1 MPQKEEKRKEGTKE
15 TGKMTKEEAGRKGGE
30 SRARETSQQGTS
42 SRSEAGRKGGE
53 ATKETHGRE
62 FYQEIGRK
70 GGQASGEERSS
81 KKEETSEMGGT
92 SERGRSSGKGGEVM
106 VKRSGN
112 DIDVTFSSEQ
122 EAQDWENSIRPV
134 LEESGYHFTR
144 VKPAAEAAEAAG

>member
-1 MPQKEEKRKEGTKE
+1 MPQKEEKRKEGTK
-15 TGKMTKEEAGRKGGE
+15 
-30 SRARETSQQGTS
+30 GTS

-81 KKEETSEMGGT
+81 KKEETSEMGGSSKRGG
-92 SERGRSSGKGGEVM
+92 SEKGGEVV
-106 VKRSGN
+106 VKRSGK
-112 DIDVTFSSEQ
+112 DIDVKFSSEQ
-122 EAQDWENSIRPV
+122 DAQDWENSIRPM

>member
-15 TGKMTKEEAGRKGGE
+15 TGKMTREEAGRKGGE
-30 SRARETSQQGTS
+30 SRGQETSKGGTS

-70 GGQASGEERSS
+70 GGQASGEEKSS
-81 KKEETSEMGGT
+81 KREETSEMGG
-92 SERGRSSGKGGEVM
+92 SSKGGEVV
-106 VKRSGN
+106 VKRSGK
-112 DIDVTFSSEQ
+112 DIEVTFSSEQ
-122 EAQDWENSIRPV
+122 EAQDWENSIRPM

-144 VKPAAEAAEAAG
+144 VKPAAETAEAAG

>member
-15 TGKMTKEEAGRKGGE
+15 TGKMTKEEAGRKGG
-30 SRARETSQQGTS
+30 SQEGTS

-62 FYQEIGRK
+62 FYQEIGKK

-81 KKEETSEMGGT
+81 KKEETSERRKS
-92 SERGRSSGKGGEVM
+92 SEEEVV
-106 VKRSGN
+106 VKRSGK
-112 DIDVTFSSEQ
+112 DIEVTFSSEQ
-122 EAQDWENSIRPV
+122 DAQDWESSIRPM

-144 VKPAAEAAEAAG
+144 VKPAAETAEAAG

>member
-15 TGKMTKEEAGRKGGE
+15 TGKMTKEEAGRKG
-30 SRARETSQQGTS
+30 SSQEGTS

-62 FYQEIGRK
+62 FYQEIGKK

-81 KKEETSEMGGT
+81 KKEETSERGGT
-92 SERGRSSGKGGEVM
+92 SERRKSSEEEVV
-106 VKRSGN
+106 VKRSGK
-112 DIDVTFSSEQ
+112 DIEVTFSSEQ
-122 EAQDWENSIRPV
+122 EAQDWESSIRPM

>member
-15 TGKMTKEEAGRKGGE
+15 TGKMTKEEAGRKGAE
-30 SRARETSQQGTS
+30 SRGRETSKVGTS

-70 GGQASGEERSS
+70 GGQASGQERSS
-81 KKEETSEMGGT
+81 KMEETSEMGRS
-92 SERGRSSGKGGEVM
+92 SERGGEVV
-106 VKRSGN
+106 VKRSGK
-112 DIDVTFSSEQ
+112 DIDVTFSNEQ
-122 EAQDWENSIRPV
+122 DAQDWENSIRPM

-144 VKPAAEAAEAAG
+144 EKPAAAAAEAAG

>member
-1 MPQKEEKRKEGTKE
+1 MPQKEEKRKQGTKE
-15 TGKMTKEEAGRKGGE
+15 TGKMTTQEAGRKGG
-30 SRARETSQQGTS
+30 SQEGTS

-62 FYQEIGRK
+62 FYQEIGKK

-81 KKEETSEMGGT
+81 KKEETSERGGT
-92 SERGRSSGKGGEVM
+92 SEKEISGGEVV
-106 VKRSGN
+106 VKRSGK
-112 DIDVTFSSEQ
+112 DIEVTFSSEQ
-122 EAQDWENSIRPV
+122 EAQDWENSIRPM